1 MENPKLK
8 PVAVLNLWQYCEEGM
23 VEGWVGVFWT
33 GLVDEFLESNEERD
47 IRRFKLIYHA
57 FKHSHDDF
65 VPKIDDVVKR
75 RVRHLTVLNQVEVDE
90 ALVRLPPSLYSCGT
104 LVDLTLYAVVFDH
117 PEEEVVSLPCLKTM
131 HLEAVKFDGTKILKR
146 LISSCPVLEELVI
159 VTHPGD
165 YLGVVF
171 VRSQSL
177 KSFKLESEREEIF
190 GDQSLD
196 PKVEIDSPS
205 LEYLIVY
212 DYKPKSFSI
221 HSISP
226 SAEVTI
232 DVTFD
237 DDPLKRTRIR
247 NFLRGISTVRELIIS
262 ARTLKVIKAFSH
274 FEPLPQFSNLSRLD
288 ASFVG
293 SILELLP
300 TFLGCCPN
308 LQSLFMRRRRLKKSE
323 DRLSNLPDDLLC
335 RILSELPTKDTISTS
350 LLSKRWRNLWLSVPA
365 LDLESKN
372 FKDVDS
378 LLQLIDE
385 FLESNEER
393 DIRRFKL
400 IYDWE
405 AYEHF
410 HDEFVPRIDD
420 VVKRRVRYLT
430 LLNKVE
436 VEEALVRLPLSLYS
450 CGTLVELTLYAVVF
464 DHPEKEVVSLPCL
477 KTMHLEAVKF
487 DGTKI
492 F

>member
-1 MENPKLK
+1 MICYFVSSPSSPTKDNISTSLLSKRWR
-8 PVAVLNLWQYCEEGM
+8 NLWLSVPALDLDSKNFKDVDSLLQ
-23 VEGWVGVFWT
+23 
-33 GLVDEFLESNEERD
+33 LIDEFLESNEERD

-308 LQSLFMRRRRLKKSE
+308 LQSLFMDFDCLPETDEIK
-323 DRLSNLPDDLLC
+323 LS
-335 RILSELPTKDTISTS
+335 
-350 LLSKRWRNLWLSVPA
+350 SVPRCF
-365 LDLESKN
+365 LS
-372 FKDVDS
+372 S
-378 LLQLIDE
+378 L
-385 FLESNEER
+385 
-393 DIRRFKL
+393 
-400 IYDWE
+400 
-405 AYEHF
+405 
-410 HDEFVPRIDD
+410 EFVQMETPITGTKPSLQMNLAKYFMSNCGVLKTLVVSKSFSSIIKKIKRIPKRPGGCEVVMINQPCD
-420 VVKRRVRYLT
+420 VVYQTST
-430 LLNKVE
+430 LL
-436 VEEALVRLPLSLYS
+436 P
-450 CGTLVELTLYAVVF
+450 VVYPYF
-464 DHPEKEVVSLPCL
+464 HSNQVY
-477 KTMHLEAVKF
+477 
-487 DGTKI
+487 
-492 F
+492 

>member
-23 VEGWVGVFWT
+23 VE
-33 GLVDEFLESNEERD
+33 DEFLESNEERD

-308 LQSLFMRRRRLKKSE
+308 LQSLFM
-323 DRLSNLPDDLLC
+323 
-335 RILSELPTKDTISTS
+335 
-350 LLSKRWRNLWLSVPA
+350 
-365 LDLESKN
+365 N